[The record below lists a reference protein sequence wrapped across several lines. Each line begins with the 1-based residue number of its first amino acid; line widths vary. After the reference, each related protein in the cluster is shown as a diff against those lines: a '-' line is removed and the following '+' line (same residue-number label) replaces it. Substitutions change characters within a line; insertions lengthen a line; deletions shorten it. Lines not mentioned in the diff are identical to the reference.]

1 MRMIAANANGTM
13 PVKNLGDIVTRR
25 FCPSF
30 FETDYVKIILPLLQE
45 TDLGATG
52 VLDEEGNLS
61 GLLTERAILRHM
73 FARSF
78 DKLVHPTNIK
88 KYLDDMLVADVM
100 IPNPE
105 TFDDDIT
112 IEDAAAIMLR
122 RGYRYM
128 PVVNRFDRK
137 RLLGIVSERE
147 LAQHLKEQ
155 LEEVKRSETAH
166 KSILSYMLCEPYGA
180 GFQPKQM

>member
-1 MRMIAANANGTM
+1 MRTIAANTNS
-13 PVKNLGDIVTRR
+13 PLRVKNLGDIVTRR

-30 FETDYVKIILPLLQE
+30 FETDYVKIILPLLYE
-45 TDLGATG
+45 SDLGAAG
-52 VLDEEGNLS
+52 VLDEDGNLS

-88 KYLDDMLVADVM
+88 KYLDDMMVDEVM
-100 IPNPE
+100 IPHPE
-105 TFDDDIT
+105 TFDDDIS

-128 PVVNRFDRK
+128 PVVNRLDRK
-137 RLLGIVSERE
+137 RLIGIVSERE
-147 LAQHLKEQ
+147 LAQQLKEQ
-155 LEEVKRSETAH
+155 LEEAKRSENTH
-166 KSILSYMLCEPYGA
+166 KSLLSYMLCEPYGN
-180 GFQPKQM
+180 GYQPKEM